1 MSNIHEEEALGKAY
15 DSRLMKRLLQYMGP
29 YKWQV
34 FVALALVM
42 VVTPLE
48 LTPPVLFGK
57 AIDWYLVPG
66 VGHKITLSQAK
77 LGLVW
82 ISVIYLF
89 VLIFDFLAQ
98 YVQIRIMQK
107 VGQETMYDMRTEIF
121 GRLQRLPM
129 NYFDRNPVGRLM
141 TRVTTDVDA
150 LNDLFAAGVV
160 TMINDF
166 FLLAVMAVVL
176 FVIDARLALD
186 TLAVLPFIL
195 IVTLIFRK
203 YVRDANR
210 KIRTAIARI
219 NAFLQEYIS
228 GMSVVQLFN
237 RERKARAEFAKR
249 NRDNMLAWRD
259 AILAYALFYPA
270 VEFLNFATIA
280 LIYWAGGVRI
290 FHSTL
295 TLGVLTMFT
304 MFAQRF
310 FRPIQD
316 LSEKFNILQS
326 AMAASERIF
335 KLLDEPVTI
344 DSNPNAKKLV
354 SPCGEVEFR
363 NVWFSYKNVAEPA
376 EEDWVLRDVS
386 FRIPPGQT
394 FAIVGH
400 TGAGKTTLISLL
412 LRFYDIQRGQILLD
426 GIDIRL
432 LQLQELRRQFG
443 IVLQDPFLFSG
454 TIESNVRLGTPGISR
469 KEVEHAL
476 DEVGLGD
483 YVRSLPDGVATE
495 VNERGSTLSVGQR
508 QLINFARALAHNP
521 EFLILDEA
529 TSSVDTKTE
538 LQIREALGRLLA
550 GRTALVIAHRLSTIQ
565 HADHILVFH
574 KGRLREQGAHQELL
588 AQRGIYFRLYQ
599 LQYKEQELHS
609 GNGVHPAAG
618 SPALPAPL
626 PAND

>member
-1 MSNIHEEEALGKAY
+1 MSTIHEEEALGKAY
-15 DSRLMKRLLQYMGP
+15 DSRLMKRLLKYMAP
-29 YKWQV
+29 YKWRV
-34 FVALALVM
+34 IIALALVA

-48 LTPPVLFGK
+48 LAPPKLFQL
-57 AIDWYLVPG
+57 AIDTYLVPG
-66 VGHKITLSQAK
+66 SKGALALTTAWHGILLISATYFAV
-77 LGLVW
+77 LV
-82 ISVIYLF
+82 
-89 VLIFDFLAQ
+89 FDFVAQ
-98 YVQIRIMQK
+98 YIQIRIMQR
-107 VGQETMYDMRTEIF
+107 VGQATMYDMRTEIF
-121 GRLQRLPM
+121 AHMQRLPM
-129 NYFDRNPVGRLM
+129 SYYDRNPVGRLM

-166 FLLAVMAVVL
+166 FLLVVMAGLL
-176 FVIDARLALD
+176 FWIDARLALD
-186 TLAVLPFIL
+186 AIAVLPFIFV
-195 IVTLIFRK
+195 VTVVFRK

-228 GMSVVQLFN
+228 GMAVVQLFN

-249 NRDNMLAWRD
+249 NKDNMLAWRD

-270 VEFLNFATIA
+270 VEFLSFATIA
-280 LIYWAGGVRI
+280 LIYWSGGNRI
-290 FHSTL
+290 LNNTL
-295 TLGVLTMFT
+295 TLGVLIEFT
-304 MFAQRF
+304 MYAQRF

-335 KLLDEPVTI
+335 KLLDEPITI
-344 DSNPNAKKLV
+344 DSNPDAKQLV
-354 SPCGEVEFR
+354 SPRGEIEFR
-363 NVWFSYKNVAEPA
+363 NVWFSYKNVPEPA
-376 EEDWVLRDVS
+376 DEDWVLRDVS
-386 FRIPPGQT
+386 FRIAPGES

-426 GIDIRL
+426 GVDIRL
-432 LQLQELRRQFG
+432 LNLQELRKQFG

-469 KEVEHAL
+469 SDVEHAL

-483 YVRSLPDGVATE
+483 YIRSLPQGVGAE

-508 QLINFARALAHNP
+508 QLISFARALAHNP
-521 EFLILDEA
+521 RFLILDEA

-538 LQIREALGRLLA
+538 LQIREAVSRLLS

-565 HADHILVFH
+565 HADRILVFH
-574 KGRLREQGAHQELL
+574 KGRLREEGAHQELL

-599 LQYKEQELHS
+599 LQYKEQELHG
-609 GNGVHPAAG
+609 GNGVPPATG
-618 SPALPAPL
+618 SPALPTPSSAM
-626 PAND
+626 D